1 VPLIKMSRGEAL
13 SFYGPA
19 VIAVAKGLI
28 DVFYR
33 KFTCG
38 EKLVVHRLRNYI
50 VYAIEES
57 ELDVNLG
64 PGAQIQQ
71 VDPEEPYFERRV
83 IAEDITGKG
92 YEKVVLIG
100 GVDAG
105 KSTLAI
111 LLSNLALE
119 KNMKPA
125 VIDGDVGQADIG
137 PPGFVTLSYPDQQ
150 VVWMRELKPK
160 MMRFIGD
167 IKPQHHVDQIIHA
180 ILELVETA
188 LSDQRKPVIIDT
200 DGWIGD
206 EYAVDYKYRLVS
218 ALKPDAVVVVGEE
231 IAGAFKRFESLG
243 VKVYVTRTPVNRRT
257 RSREERRMLRRDK
270 YCEFL
275 EKAGEKKLDLASIV
289 VVGHP
294 LFYSVEVAKPQNT
307 GLQDSGEILY
317 TGKLGDTLV
326 VLAKHVLRNE
336 SLEYLKKLY
345 GVDKVKLYV
354 AGFEKKLYAAVSD
367 GFRDYPALVERV
379 DLREKTIVLKTSFDG
394 EVKIVKLSC
403 IRLAED
409 YSEQVA
415 GASG

>member
-1 VPLIKMSRGEAL
+1 MIKMSRGEAL

-19 VIAVAKGLI
+19 VIVVAKGLI

-33 KFTCG
+33 KFACG
-38 EKLVVHRLRNYI
+38 EKLIVHRLRNYI
-50 VYAIEES
+50 VHAIEES

-71 VDPEEPYFERRV
+71 VDPEEPYFERRA
-83 IAEDITGKG
+83 IADDIISKG
-92 YEKVVLIG
+92 YEKVVLVG

-111 LLSNLALE
+111 LVSNLALE
-119 KNMKPA
+119 KNLRPA

-137 PPGFVTLSYPDQQ
+137 PPGFITLSYPDQQ

-167 IKPQHHVDQIIHA
+167 IKPQHRVDQIIHA
-180 ILELVETA
+180 ILELTEIA
-188 LSDQRKPVIIDT
+188 LGDQRRPVIIDT

-206 EYAVDYKYRLVS
+206 EYAIDYKYRLVS
-218 ALKPDAVVVVGEE
+218 VLKPDAVVVIGEE
-231 IAGAFKRFESLG
+231 IAGAFKRFESIG
-243 VKVYVTRTPVNRRT
+243 VKVYVTKAPVSRRA
-257 RSREERRMLRRDK
+257 RNREERRMLRRDK

-275 EKAGEKKLDLASIV
+275 EKASEKKLDLASTV
-289 VVGHP
+289 VIGHP
-294 LFYSVEVAKPQNT
+294 LFYSVEIAKPQNT
-307 GLQDSGEILY
+307 ELQDSSEILY

-326 VLAKHVLRNE
+326 VLAKHALRNE

-354 AGFEKKLYAAVSD
+354 AGFEKRLYAAVSD
-367 GFRDYPALVERV
+367 GFRDYPAFVERL
-379 DLREKTIVLKTSFDG
+379 DLREKAIVLRTGFDG

-409 YSEQVA
+409 YSEQV
-415 GASG
+415 SGVIG